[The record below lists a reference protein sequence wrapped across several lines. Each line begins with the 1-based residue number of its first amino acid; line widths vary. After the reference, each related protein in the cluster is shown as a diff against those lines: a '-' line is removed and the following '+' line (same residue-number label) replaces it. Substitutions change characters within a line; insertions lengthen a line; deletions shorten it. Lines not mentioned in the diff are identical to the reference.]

1 MTTRVVCIEINAI
14 CKYYKIKKLLGGVE
28 MNVLIYGTTQE
39 KELIIQHM
47 KSQTCMA
54 FRLLHFTQTED
65 YDEFVDNLQKCEPDL
80 IYVTK
85 DNAAG
90 MEGVIAVKNLYPDT
104 PVVWFSNDKNF
115 VAQSYRLG
123 VDYFS
128 VKPIDEKMMNLA
140 ITRCQRREEMAI

>member
-1 MTTRVVCIEINAI
+1 
-14 CKYYKIKKLLGGVE
+14 
-28 MNVLIYGTTQE
+28 MNVLIYGNTRE

-47 KSQTCMA
+47 KSEASLA

-65 YDEFVDNLQKCEPDL
+65 YDEFVDSLQKCEPDL

-140 ITRCQRREEMAI
+140 ITRCQRREELVYE